1 MNDSSCGYVSLHF
14 GPMFSGKTGWAL
26 LEADAVAT
34 DWRKRGSDLI
44 QYAKPVGDTRTGAIW
59 SRMACVDRPCETVPE
74 DPEKMIASLEAL
86 VRKKPILLVDEIQF
100 LAAENPQRV
109 IRVFTSAAA
118 EGRVIIL
125 AGLDADYL
133 GQPFAMTAALMM
145 DPRVRKTHHTARCD
159 VCNGLA
165 TLSQRLLHGSPAPSG
180 MPRKVVEGEESE
192 IAYEPRCFRCHVI
205 PP

>member
-1 MNDSSCGYVSLHF
+1 MNDPSCGYVSLHF

-59 SRMACVDRPCETVPE
+59 SRMACVDRPCETIPK
-74 DPEKMIASLEAL
+74 DPEKMIASLEVL
-86 VRKKPILLVDEIQF
+86 VREKPILVGDEIQF
-100 LAAENPQRV
+100 LAIEDPQRV
-109 IRVFTSAAA
+109 IRVLIGAAA
-118 EGRVIIL
+118 EGHVIVL

-133 GQPFAMTAALMM
+133 RQPFAMTAALMM

-165 TLSQRLLHGSPAPSG
+165 TLSQRLLNGSPAPRN
-180 MPRKVVEGEESE
+180 MPREIVEGKEDGVT
-192 IAYEPRCFRCHVI
+192 YEPRCFRCHVI